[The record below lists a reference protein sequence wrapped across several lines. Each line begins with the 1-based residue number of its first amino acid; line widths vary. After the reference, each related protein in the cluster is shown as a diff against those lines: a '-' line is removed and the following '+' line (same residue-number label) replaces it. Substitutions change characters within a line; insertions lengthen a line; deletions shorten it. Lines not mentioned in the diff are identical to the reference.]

1 MTQLDA
7 TTAAAGTDDAA
18 GTAARAARRA
28 DVCALA
34 CAEAFRGDG
43 EILASAFGTAPA
55 LGVRLARRTFAPD
68 LLLSDGEAMLL
79 ADPPPLGAA
88 PAGAVVEGWL
98 PFRSVFDVVASGR
111 RHVIMIPSQLDA
123 HGNMNISAVGPHGR
137 PKVQLIGTRG
147 APGNTVNHRTS
158 YWVAR
163 HSPRVFV
170 ERVDVVCGVGYDRA
184 QAAGPAARRFHGL
197 GRVVT
202 DLAVLDFAAPQG
214 SSPIDEADRGGQHRL
229 RLASVHPGV
238 TVDEV
243 LAATGFALALPDG
256 GPGAVPTTATPTSAE
271 LDLLD
276 AFDPTGLRFREVPA

>member
-1 MTQLDA
+1 MSQAEAPVEPVPADNE
-7 TTAAAGTDDAA
+7 
-18 GTAARAARRA
+18 RVARRA

-34 CAEAFRGDG
+34 CAEAFRGAG

-55 LGVRLARRTFAPD
+55 LGARLARRLFAPD

-79 ADPPPLGAA
+79 ADTLPLGAP
-88 PAGAVVEGWL
+88 PADAVVEGWL
-98 PFRSVFDVVASGR
+98 PFRSVFDVVAAGR

-123 HGNMNISAVGPHGR
+123 HGNMNISAVGPHAR
-137 PKVQLIGTRG
+137 PKAQLIGTRG

-158 YWVAR
+158 YWVPR

-184 QAAGPAARRFHGL
+184 RSAGPSASRFHGL

-202 DLAVLDFAAPQG
+202 DLAVLDFA
-214 SSPIDEADRGGQHRL
+214 SPDDRL
-229 RLASVHPGV
+229 RLVSVHPGV
-238 TVDEV
+238 AAADVV
-243 LAATGFALALPDG
+243 AATGFPLVLPTGGLAD
-256 GPGAVPTTATPTSAE
+256 VPVTVTPTRAE

-276 AFDPTGLRFREVPA
+276 ALDPGGLRYREVAG

>member
-7 TTAAAGTDDAA
+7 TAAGAAGAAGTA
-18 GTAARAARRA
+18 GAAARAARRA

-34 CAEAFRGDG
+34 CAEAFRGAG

-55 LGVRLARRTFAPD
+55 LGARLARRTFAPD

-79 ADPPPLGAA
+79 ADPPPLGAV

-123 HGNMNISAVGPHGR
+123 YGNMNISAIGPHGH
-137 PKVQLIGTRG
+137 PTAQLIGTRG

-158 YWVAR
+158 YWVPR
-163 HSPRVFV
+163 HGPRVFV

-184 QAAGPAARRFHGL
+184 EAAGPAARRFHGL

-202 DLAVLDFAAPQG
+202 DLASLDFAGP
-214 SSPIDEADRGGQHRL
+214 DHRL
-229 RLASVHPGV
+229 RLVSVHPGV

-243 LAATGFALALPDG
+243 LAATGFPLALPDG
-256 GPGAVPTTATPTSAE
+256 GPGAVPTTPVPAPAE

-276 AFDPTGLRFREVPA
+276 AFDPKGLRFREVQA